1 MRERILML
9 GGGAVG
15 GYVGGHLALVHS
27 SSAWA

>member
-15 GYVGGHLALVHS
+15 GYVGGHLALVH
-27 SSAWA
+27 